1 MMMPV
6 PALLSPQNPDLT
18 QTLLV
23 TIGLS
28 LIAFLA
34 TGGALVGFFRSLM
47 IESDAGRVQFGRRSR
62 LWLGVLIV
70 LILIFSTLIAFIAIS

>member
-6 PALLSPQNPDLT
+6 PAVLTPQNPDLT

-47 IESDAGRVQFGRRSR
+47 IESDEGRVRFGRRSR
-62 LWLGVLIV
+62 LWLGVLIA
-70 LILIFSTLIAFIAIS
+70 LILIFSALIAFIAIS

>member
-28 LIAFLA
+28 LIAFFA